1 MTTNSSGT
9 VTPMQ
14 ALDHVGL
21 TGTGTADS
29 LTVTLDR
36 GQELTL
42 TRDDV
47 KVWPDGQPLTSS
59 VVLVGSVPFE
69 LRYAV
74 DLMQRARQYFALVQH
89 GQAHKL

>member
-1 MTTNSSGT
+1 
-9 VTPMQ
+9 VTPRK
-14 ALDHVGL
+14 ALLQLGL
-21 TGTGTADS
+21 TGTGTRDG

-47 KVWPDGQPLTSS
+47 KTWPDGQPLTSS

-74 DLMQRARQYFALVQH
+74 DLMQRARHYFELVHH
-89 GQAHKL
+89 GTVKL

>member
-1 MTTNSSGT
+1 MTTTKALQVCDLTGSGT
-9 VTPMQ
+9 K
-14 ALDHVGL
+14 
-21 TGTGTADS
+21 DS

-36 GQELTL
+36 GQALTL

-47 KVWPDGQPLTSS
+47 QAWPDGQPLTTS

-74 DLMQRARQYFALVQH
+74 DLMQRARHYFELVRGKH
-89 GQAHKL
+89 EAKQA